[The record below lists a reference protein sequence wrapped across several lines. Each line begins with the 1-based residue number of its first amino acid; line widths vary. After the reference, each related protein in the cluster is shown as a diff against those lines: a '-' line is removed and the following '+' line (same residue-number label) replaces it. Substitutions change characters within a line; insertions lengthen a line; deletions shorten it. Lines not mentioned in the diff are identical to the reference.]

1 MCIKHWKTQQ
11 KIRLFWIIN
20 ALFFDNFLTNWAP
33 TFHKVIGY
41 KNDRENAKKVG
52 GVPQHHLHHYEVHGR
67 HKDYRRD
74 GNKANQLK
82 MRTFLSPRPTRRQ
95 KEHRRD
101 KNKANQLKAN
111 QLKMRV
117 FLTPRPTRR

>member
-1 MCIKHWKTQQ
+1 MHC
-11 KIRLFWIIN
+11 
-20 ALFFDNFLTNWAP
+20 FLTNWAP
-33 TFHKVIGY
+33 TFHKGIEY
-41 KNDRENAKKVG
+41 KNDIENAKKVG

-82 MRTFLSPRPTRRQ
+82 MRTILSPRPTRRQ

-101 KNKANQLKAN
+101 RHQGP
-111 QLKMRV
+111 QED
-117 FLTPRPTRR
+117 RRSTEETETKQINSR

>member
-41 KNDRENAKKVG
+41 KNDTENAKKVG

-67 HKDYRRD
+67 RKDNRRD

-82 MRTFLSPRPTRRQ
+82 MIFFCHQGPQEDRKSTDETKTKQ
-95 KEHRRD
+95 I
-101 KNKANQLKAN
+101 NLKQIN
-111 QLKMRV
+111 LR
-117 FLTPRPTRR
+117 

>member
-1 MCIKHWKTQQ
+1 M
-11 KIRLFWIIN
+11 
-20 ALFFDNFLTNWAP
+20 TNWAP
-33 TFHKVIGY
+33 TFHKGIEY
-41 KNDRENAKKVG
+41 KNGRENAKKVG

-74 GNKANQLK
+74 GNKASQLK
-82 MRTFLSPRPTRRQ
+82 MRTFLSPRPTKRQ

-101 KNKANQLKAN
+101 KNKASQLKAN

-117 FLTPRPTRR
+117 FLTPRPTRRQKEHRRDRNKANQLKMRVF

>member
-1 MCIKHWKTQQ
+1 MHC
-11 KIRLFWIIN
+11 
-20 ALFFDNFLTNWAP
+20 FLTNWAP
-33 TFHKVIGY
+33 TFHKGIEY

-52 GVPQHHLHHYEVHGR
+52 GVPQHRLHHYEAHGR

-117 FLTPRPTRR
+117 F

>member
-1 MCIKHWKTQQ
+1 MHC
-11 KIRLFWIIN
+11 
-20 ALFFDNFLTNWAP
+20 FLTNWAP
-33 TFHKVIGY
+33 TFHKGIGY

-82 MRTFLSPRPTRRQ
+82 MRIF
-95 KEHRRD
+95 
-101 KNKANQLKAN
+101 
-111 QLKMRV
+111 
-117 FLTPRPTRR
+117 